1 MSFLPVAVGNLPCQ
15 NLFRVT
21 QEINVKYENMI
32 PIMFQEVGRSICN
45 VLSFIIF
52 EDFIIFSVFLFYFY
66 NTTKE
71 KEKEKEKKLC

>member
-1 MSFLPVAVGNLPCQ
+1 MPTKNDMCLLPIAVGNLPCQ

-21 QEINVKYENMI
+21 QEINVKYENII

-52 EDFIIFSVFLFYFY
+52 IDFIIFRVFVLF
-66 NTTKE
+66 
-71 KEKEKEKKLC
+71 L